1 MNVIIFVTRINL
13 LMALQ
18 FRGYKLILQVFANM
32 SCTAE
37 NIGKEEKCEKLTV
50 NSIPI
55 SIEEY
60 GFIIASVEGE
70 SSQNGLIMAFPN
82 LSIDENVLIDPK
94 LLFIGSEIA
103 EGSHA
108 TVYKGRCV

>member
-1 MNVIIFVTRINL
+1 
-13 LMALQ
+13 MALQ

-55 SIEEY
+55 SVEED